1 MPNSSSNHQAAS
13 GPKGQALSSAV
24 QVAGNSLWSIAGW
37 FGALLVGFIASPI
50 LIRLLG
56 RDQYGLMALLTTILT
71 PMGLLDFGI
80 GEATVKYV
88 AESIGR
94 KDYVGAGKHV
104 RSTLAFNLSVGI
116 VGGIAIVLLSD
127 FFVRA
132 VFKIP
137 EQSQDLAR
145 RCLLW
150 IALNWCVT
158 QTRQTFMG
166 LVMSMQRYKILTAGT
181 LISQSVTTLAGLGAL
196 FLGGT
201 LLDLVRAQ
209 AIVTVLAGVGWM
221 LVARLLFPKMSLM
234 PSFDKCSFRKTF
246 NFGFWQML
254 SNVGALLA
262 QQSQRWL
269 LGVLLPIAT
278 VGFYNVSFQLV
289 AAVYSLTY
297 KVGQVLFPAISH
309 MQGQERE
316 EQAARLTVQ
325 ANWVLSTLAI
335 AGFVPLFVFADDLLL
350 LWVGADFAS
359 NAAGVLRIMV
369 MATMLSCLFTLHHF
383 FLLGTAR
390 TNWLAAMAFIQG
402 LVSFVVSALLIPKL
416 GLSGAGWGMASGTIT
431 HVTVL
436 ILMWHRL
443 YRSWFSAQAYF
454 SATFSQCFVGG
465 LVAIGL
471 LAIKEGVVWS
481 SHWTSLGAAALVCA
495 LVSGTVIVTVD
506 SLLPGGGERR
516 RLLLKLSSTMFP
528 AWSGLNKWLSSET

>member
-1 MPNSSSNHQAAS
+1 MSNSSNHPGAS
-13 GPKGQALSSAV
+13 DPNGPMMSSAV

-56 RDQYGLMALLTTILT
+56 RDQYGLMALLNTILT

-88 AESIGR
+88 AESIGK

-116 VGGIAIVLLSD
+116 LGGIVIVLLSG
-127 FFVRA
+127 FLVST

-137 EQSQDLAR
+137 EQNQDLAR

-150 IALNWCVT
+150 VALSWCVT
-158 QTRQTFMG
+158 QGRQAFMG
-166 LVMSMQRYKILTAGT
+166 LVMSMQRYKILTAAT
-181 LISQSVTTLAGLGAL
+181 LISQSMTTLAGLGAL
-196 FLGGT
+196 LLGGT

-209 AIVTVLAGVGWM
+209 AIVAILTGLGGVM
-221 LVARLLFPKMSLM
+221 VARHLFPKVSHA
-234 PSFDKCSFRKTF
+234 PSFDKSSFRKTLS
-246 NFGFWQML
+246 FGCWQML
-254 SNVGALLA
+254 SNVGGLLA

-289 AAVYSLTY
+289 AAIYSLTY
-297 KVGQVLFPAISH
+297 RVGQVLFPAVSH
-309 MQGQERE
+309 MQGQARE
-316 EQAARLTVQ
+316 EHAARLTVQ

-350 LWVGADFAS
+350 LWVGSDFSS

-369 MATMLSCLFTLHHF
+369 IATMLSCLFTLHHF

-390 TNWLAAMAFIQG
+390 TNWLAAMAFVQG
-402 LVSFVVSALLIPKL
+402 IVSFMTSALLIPKL
-416 GLSGAGWGMASGTIT
+416 GLSGAGWGMASGTAI

-436 ILMWHRL
+436 ILMWKRL
-443 YRSWFSAQAYF
+443 FRNWFSAQVYF
-454 SATFSQCFVGG
+454 SATFSQCFVGI
-465 LVAIGL
+465 LVAIAFL
-471 LAIKEGVVWS
+471 VIREGVVWS
-481 SHWTSLGAAALVCA
+481 PHWASLGVAGLFCA
-495 LVSGTVIVTVD
+495 LFSGIVIVTVD
-506 SLLPGGGERR
+506 SLLPGGRERR

-528 AWSGLNKWLSSET
+528 AWSGLNKWMSSET

>member
-1 MPNSSSNHQAAS
+1 MPNSSSTQPVAS
-13 GPKGQALSSAV
+13 DQSGQAVSAAV

-56 RDQYGLMALLTTILT
+56 RDQYGLMALLSTILT
-71 PMGLLDFGI
+71 PMGLLDFGV
-80 GEATVKYV
+80 GEATVKYI

-94 KDYVGAGKHV
+94 KDYAGAGKYL
-104 RSTLAFNLSVGI
+104 RSTLAFNLCVGI
-116 VGGIAIVLLSD
+116 LGGIIIVLLSD
-127 FFVRA
+127 FLVSI

-137 EQSQDLAR
+137 QQNQDLAR
-145 RCLLW
+145 RCLYW
-150 IALNWCVT
+150 VALSWCVT
-158 QTRQTFMG
+158 QGRQAFIG
-166 LVMSMQRYKILTAGT
+166 LVMSMQRYKILTAAT
-181 LISQSVTTLAGLGAL
+181 LVSQSLTTLAGVVAL
-196 FLGGT
+196 LLGGT

-209 AIVTVLAGVGWM
+209 TLVAVLACLGWVM
-221 LVARLLFPKMSLM
+221 VARRLFPKISLL
-234 PSFDKCSFRKTF
+234 PSFNKSSLRKTF
-246 NFGFWQML
+246 GFGCWQML

-289 AAVYSLTY
+289 AAMYSLTY
-297 KVGQVLFPAISH
+297 KVGQVLFPAVSH

-335 AGFVPLFVFADDLLL
+335 AGFVPLFVFANDLLL

-359 NAAGVLRIMV
+359 NATGVLRIMV

-390 TNWLAAMAFIQG
+390 TNWLAAMAFVQG
-402 LVSFVVSALLIPKL
+402 LLSFAVSAFLIPKL
-416 GLSGAGWGMASGTIT
+416 GLSGAGWGMASGTTI

-436 ILMWHRL
+436 ILMWRRL
-443 YRSWFSAQAYF
+443 FRKWFSAQVYF

-465 LVAIGL
+465 LVAVGFL
-471 LAIKEGVVWS
+471 VVRQGVVWS
-481 SHWTSLGAAALVCA
+481 PHWASLGTAGFACA
-495 LVSGTVIVTVD
+495 VVSGIAIVTFD
-506 SLLPGGGERR
+506 SLLPGGTERR
-516 RLLLKLSSTMFP
+516 RLLLKLGSTMFP
-528 AWSGLNKWLSSET
+528 AWSGLNRWLSSAT